1 MLDFSNENLF
11 NQLNLI
17 IITKAQLTPL
27 KLMKNEVFR

>member
-17 IITKAQLTPL
+17 NSNLLTYLSSLNPIEI
-27 KLMKNEVFR
+27 NEK